1 MASHRV
7 TIDKSDAELS
17 ALDGGAQA
25 LPLLCGDAA
34 SLPFVRELS
43 ARVWQLR
50 WHPDQPGSETDIL

>member
-1 MASHRV
+1 M
-7 TIDKSDAELS
+7 SDAELS